1 MKLIYDLN
9 ALRASLP
16 AETFE
21 RLRAAGEVTGQQLAI
36 TPESLRA
43 IVPLPPVASRP
54 LRGLGDAVERIAK
67 PIARRLDRA
76 LKTNLENCGGCAKR
90 RDLLNAAVPFQT
102 PTQPHPNP

>member
-1 MKLIYDLN
+1 MKLTYDLN

-21 RLRAAGEVTGQQLAI
+21 RLRAAGDVTDQQLAI
-36 TPESLRA
+36 TPEALRC
-43 IVPLPPVASRP
+43 IVPPVPVAPRP
-54 LRGLGDAVERIAK
+54 LRGLGDVVERIAK

-90 RDLLNAAVPFQT
+90 RDRLNAAVPFPQ
-102 PTQPHPNP
+102 PNQPHQNP